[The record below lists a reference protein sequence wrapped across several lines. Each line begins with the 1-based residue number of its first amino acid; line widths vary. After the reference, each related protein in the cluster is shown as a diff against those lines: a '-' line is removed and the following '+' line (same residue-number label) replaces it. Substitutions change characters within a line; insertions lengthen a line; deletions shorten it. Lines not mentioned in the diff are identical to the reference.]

1 MTFTDQLGD
10 YMRVTKMNSIVFAGK
25 KYEQVSSQD
34 LADGST
40 KYTFAGSVEA
50 NEIYKAAE
58 LSKMDIT
65 VKHSEGRTGDLVTV
79 NVPEELLPLRLY
91 KTTVD
96 KDGNVTTEIN
106 RTNPMRLFYE
116 VALKDDVTAKV
127 AQPDAQMSEYIANHT
142 DDDGNVRFYTNA
154 YDKAVNGAN
163 GATTAVFTPAQ
174 TNDFYYFTQDTPL
187 YNSKDLNDPATSIDA
202 AKPYYYQRTYY
213 ANNAKHEQWIDV
225 LGKNA
230 DGKAVADKDGHYY
243 APAGTTRTG
252 LSRLYTAAKTDN
264 TTETAANAIAPHWEM
279 STVTVNLGNN
289 GMQKIAMPGALMV
302 TERVV
307 WPEGTTPDPDKEFP
321 FTLELP
327 EPAGARAAAS
337 YQATIAGRNVT
348 VQNGSTFSLKDG
360 ETAAVYGLPAG
371 MRAKAVQT
379 DHGGAG
385 WSVNHAEDMG
395 DIKRNETTQLGF
407 VNTYALE
414 PTTLEANAVKGTK
427 TLVGRDWQ
435 PDESFTFQMKAGDA
449 NPDAPMP
456 NPAAVTVTNAGG
468 KDGDVVPFGFG
479 AITYDKPGTYQYVIT
494 ETAGM
499 KAGMR
504 YSGASYIATVTV
516 KDNGDGTMSASAAL
530 TNTFGDDGVH
540 IEDEPEAAS
549 ADFTNTFLGN
559 NDAVATIRGIKHY
572 TDDTGT
578 KPNNK
583 VGTFNVMITP
593 AEGNPEHG
601 PTFDG
606 TVPVG
611 IDGTWPCEL
620 KFTNEALNGQ
630 HEQTF
635 TYHVREVVPAGVDD
649 DNPTQNGM
657 TYDVNTY
664 DVQITVSRDE
674 QQNLITKVTYPDGGE
689 RVELKNSYRAADT
702 KGADLRI
709 AKKVTGHGSNK
720 DQFTFNARLT
730 AGDAANVKIKQTDDK
745 LADWTNDRTATAP
758 ALDKDQTG
766 TVDFGTIVFTMPG
779 TYTFQM
785 REQLP
790 DGVSAANPTKDGWT
804 YDTHTH
810 TVTYEVTDNNGQ
822 LEAERNTD
830 GHDLFTNTYAAS
842 VEYGAAGTADGF
854 RIGKTLDGRPMNA
867 QEFTFEITP
876 VDGAPM
882 PNGVTSVRTSN
893 PFSALN
899 GQELVWPASGT
910 LLAGLRFTQDTVG
923 TYRYTVREVAPE
935 GVTKASPT
943 KDGVTYDFTE
953 HTVSIEVTDNGDGT
967 MTTKTTVDGNDDA
980 VARFV
985 NKYEAAA
992 GKQSFELTKTV
1003 NGRDWKDDESF
1014 TFDLTPNEG
1023 QSSVSK
1029 DVLTKAMPAR
1039 KSQTVDK
1046 PSGNTAQFGFGEF
1059 TFSQAGTYVYNVT
1072 EQQGGTTDKGLTY
1085 DGRTAVVSF
1094 TVVDSGLGRYVAGK
1108 PLITGIGEANTFANV
1123 YTSKEFTG
1131 VPTGMAFSKELAG
1144 TEWTADRAFDF
1155 TIEAVTDGAPLPEQT
1170 TFTVGKPADGNKADF
1185 TFGDITYTKTGTY
1198 EYTVHEVQGNMP
1210 GVSYDT
1216 HTAKVTVTVT
1226 DDGNGQLEAKAIVTE
1241 GAFSNTYTAK
1251 PSDGVPA
1258 GMVFSKQLTGI
1269 DWPQDREFEFTLE
1282 GKDESTPMPAE
1293 TKVSVGKPA
1302 EGDTVVFDFGAI
1314 RYEKAGEYEYT
1325 VKETKGDM
1333 PGVSYATNV
1342 ATVKVT
1348 VSDNGQGQLEA
1359 TAVVTDGTF
1368 VNTYGTTPSGGVP
1381 EGMTFIKQLTG
1392 IDWPADRSFEF
1403 TLTGEDNAPMPEGA
1417 KDGKLN
1423 VKVGKPA
1430 EGDAA
1435 VFDFGAITYNAEG
1448 TYKYTVT
1455 EVPGDMSGVAYA
1467 KNTATV
1473 TVTVKDD
1480 KQGKL
1485 IATAAVEGNVFANE
1499 YSAKEFTGV
1508 PAGMAFSKELTGIDW
1523 PQDREFEF
1531 TLEAVTE
1538 DAPMPSGAKV
1548 SVGKPDKGNKAD
1560 FAFGDITYTTPGVYE
1575 YTVKET
1581 KGDMPGVSYDDRA
1594 ATVKVEVKDNHKGQ
1608 LEATATVTAGAFTN
1622 TYTAQQVTVGSA
1634 ELKLS
1639 KQLTGI
1645 DWPKDRDFEFTIE
1658 AAKGTPMPEHTTA
1671 TVGKP
1676 ADGDT
1681 AAIDFGTITYDK
1693 AGVYEYTV
1701 KETKGDMPGVAYADG
1716 TAKVTVTVTDNKRG
1730 NLVAKVDVTDG
1741 TFVNTY
1747 TADPF
1752 DGVPTGMESAFS
1764 KQLTGIAWPK
1774 DRDFEFTI
1782 EAAEGTPMP
1791 RHTTISVGKPA
1802 DGDTAK
1808 FDFGAIRYDKA
1819 GVYKYTVKETKG
1831 DMPGVTYDGHT
1842 ATVVVEVTD
1851 NHKGQL
1857 EATATVTDAAFVNA
1871 YKANEVTVGSA
1882 DMNLSK
1888 QLTGIAW
1895 PDGRSFD
1902 FTIEAVTKD
1911 APMPQKTTATVGKPA
1926 NGSDTA
1932 SFGFGTITYTKAGT
1946 YTYKVT
1952 ETKGDMPGVAYA
1964 DGTAEVTVTVTDKG
1978 NGQLKAEVNTT
1989 GGTFVNTYKVE
2000 EFNGVPTGMA
2010 FSKQLT
2016 GIDWP
2021 ADRRFTFS
2029 LTGADGAPM
2038 PEGAQD
2044 GVLTKSVGKPAEGDT
2059 AKFDFGAITYTQE
2072 GTYTY
2077 TVKELAGIMP
2087 GVAFDDHEAK
2097 VTVTVKDDKQGHLI
2111 ATAVVDKAAFVN
2123 TYTANEF
2130 NGVPTGMAFSK
2141 QLTGT
2146 EWGTREF
2153 TFTLTGVDGAP
2164 MPAETTVKVGKP
2176 ANGDSADFQFGAI
2189 QYTKAGTY
2197 TYHVTEHND
2206 GIGGIAYDDH
2216 TATVTVEVTDNNRG
2230 QLVATATV
2238 KDGKF
2243 ENTYSATPFDGVP
2256 TDMRFSKEL
2265 TGIDWP
2271 KDREFEFTLEAVD
2284 GAPMPKIAT
2293 TTVGKP
2299 ANGTTAAFDFGAIR
2313 YEQAGTY
2320 RYTVRESA
2328 GDMPGVT
2335 YDDHMAHVTV
2345 DVTDNGNG
2353 ELEAVATVTDGAFVN
2368 VYGTQPS
2375 DGVPEGMTFIKQLDG
2390 IAWPK
2395 DRTFD
2400 FTLTAEGDAP
2410 MPKGAKDGKI
2420 DVSVGKPGDGGT
2432 AVFDFGAITY
2442 TAEGTYKYTVA
2453 EVAGDM
2459 PGVAYAKNTAT
2470 VTVTVKDDKQGNL
2483 VATAEVTGGVFTN
2496 TYSTSPFDG
2505 VPTSMA
2511 FSKQLTGIDWPKG
2524 RDFEFTLEAVTKDA
2538 PMPADTVAKAVKPA
2552 DGDTANFRFGAIRYD
2567 KPGVYE
2573 YTVKETKGDMPGV
2586 SYDGHTAHVKVTVT
2600 DDGEGKLVA
2609 TADVT
2614 GAAFVNGYEAAAF
2627 EGVPTGMAFSKQL
2640 TGIAWPEDRTF
2651 EFTLE
2656 ADTKDAPMPA
2666 KTKISVGKPAE
2677 GDTAGFG
2684 FGSIRYE
2691 QAGTYEYTV
2700 KETRGNMPGV
2710 AYDYHTSRIT
2720 VTVTD
2725 DGSGKL
2731 AATADVTDGTFVN
2744 TYSAEPAT
2752 GVPTDFTLVKRVE
2765 GMAWSENQKFEFT
2778 LHGQDGAP
2786 MPKHATVTV
2795 GKPADGDSA
2804 SFDFGEI
2811 VFDRAGVYKY
2821 TVTEIA
2827 GDQPGMVYDGHT
2839 ATITVDVADDGEGH
2853 LVTAAT
2859 VVNGL
2864 FTNRYSTQNVAYPG
2878 VDVTEDLTGRAQ
2890 AQGEFGFTVTGS
2902 DEDMRRAGFA
2912 TNQVTHAFAAAAS
2925 GETVTVPGL
2934 FTGLELTH
2942 DDVRAGTRFTYE
2954 VDQTG
2959 AQSGNGL
2966 TVDDQVYTVQIWATD
2981 NGDGTMHVHTSIN
2994 GVETNEPTPVLPFH
3008 NVYATT
3014 PVTIGGDAE
3023 VRINAHKTLHG
3034 RDLNA
3039 GEFHFAVRDA
3049 KGAQLAGGTNAADG
3063 TVTFD
3068 AIEFTDARLN
3078 ADVKS
3083 GIVTATINGKQTVY
3097 RYAATVDEITDA
3109 LPAGVTALAS
3119 GFAVALV
3126 ITDNGDGQLSANVE
3140 YPTDTN
3146 GVLNFVNQY
3155 GAASEVG
3162 VGMNGTK
3169 VLAVASGNNPP
3180 DITGKYTFTIAG
3192 SEGAPMPQR
3201 TTVTN
3206 DAAGA
3211 VDFGTVT
3218 YTVANV
3224 FGDNP
3229 KTADE
3234 AAADADAT
3242 SGADADADA
3251 DTDAND
3257 AQSQQPTTREK
3268 TFTYTVTESGTVAGV
3283 TNDASA
3289 QRTITVRVVDNGD
3302 GTLTVDK
3309 QPAAAGTDFTF
3320 TNTYGVQPTDPTSP
3334 TDTNVKG
3341 GVPLTKT
3348 LDGREMREGEF
3359 SFELI
3364 EAASG
3369 NVVGSATNAA
3379 DGSVHLPGVV
3389 FDAPGSYAYLVRELA
3404 GTTGG
3409 VTYDTRVYAAVATVV
3424 DNGDGTLGVSWTV
3437 TAPAIG
3443 VVDAMTFE
3451 NTYTAQ
3457 PTNVQISAGKMLL
3470 GRELKEGEFSFV
3482 LTALNSA
3489 PMPHGAQDG
3498 VQTVANDANGNA
3510 KFGAIDYTKA
3520 GDFEYTV
3527 SEVKGDAEGVTY
3539 DTTEHHVTVHVVDD
3553 DNGALNAQ
3561 LQYADGAEGIVFH
3574 NTYTKPEEPVEP
3586 DTPKPTPSTP
3596 TPSPTQPTTPT
3607 TPTTPTKPI
3616 TPSTGGHHYSGS
3628 TSTPNYHVGS
3638 VASTGSAIA
3647 IIVAA
3652 AAVLLAAGVGLLL
3665 ARKHKEQ

>member
-1 MTFTDQLGD
+1 MSGGTATSHYDKVYASDLDATQTYYVGSSWDYQAVTWNESKKSWGYDSYWGTWTSVTPKTSATDNNRNHTQFYSYSSNSRMYALKQAVNGFIDETITANSKVSDADKKNRIGLVTYASENNTSTRSGLTDSLTSLKTTVDNLSANGATRADLGMQQAVSVLRNARADASKIVIFFTDGKPTSNSDFDNTVAKNAIGNAKTMKSNGASVYSVGIFEGANPNANISNVTNNSDETLRSNAFMQGVSSNYPNATSFTTQALGARAPDGNYYLAASDADALNAVFDSIWKEVSSNPTSPIQSETTSGTTEGQGGGVVTFTDQLGD

-116 VALKDDVTAKV
+116 VALKDDVTAKNVPEELLPLRLYKTTVDKDGNVTTEINRTNPMRLFYEVALKDDVTAKV

-202 AKPYYYQRTYY
+202 AKPYYYQRTYYANNAKHEQWIDVLGKNADGKAVADKDGHYYAPAGTTAKPYYYQRTYY

-1269 DWPQDREFEFTLE
+1269 DWPQDREFGQLEAKAIVTEGAFSNTYTAKPSDGVPAGMVFSKQLTGIDWPQDREFEFTLE

-1560 FAFGDITYTTPGVYE
+1560 FAFGDITYDWPQDREFEFTLEAVTEDAPMPSGAKVSVGKPDKGNKADFAFGDITYTTPGVYE

-1701 KETKGDMPGVAYADG
+1701 KETKGDMPGVAYAGVAYADG
-1716 TAKVTVTVTDNKRG
+1716 TAKVTVTVTDNKRGNLVAKVDVTDGTFVNTYTADPFDGVPTGMESAFSKQLTGTVTDNKRG

-1888 QLTGIAW
+1888 QLTGIVEAADRHRMARW
-1895 PDGRSFD
+1895 PFVRLHDRSRHEGCPDAAEDDGDGRQAR
-1902 FTIEAVTKD
+1902 E
-1911 APMPQKTTATVGKPA
+1911 
-1926 NGSDTA
+1926 
-1932 SFGFGTITYTKAGT
+1932 
-1946 YTYKVT
+1946 
-1952 ETKGDMPGVAYA
+1952 
-1964 DGTAEVTVTVTDKG
+1964 
-1978 NGQLKAEVNTT
+1978 
-1989 GGTFVNTYKVE
+1989 
-2000 EFNGVPTGMA
+2000 
-2010 FSKQLT
+2010 
-2016 GIDWP
+2016 
-2021 ADRRFTFS
+2021 RFRHRE
-2029 LTGADGAPM
+2029 LRLRHDHLH
-2038 PEGAQD
+2038 EG
-2044 GVLTKSVGKPAEGDT
+2044 
-2059 AKFDFGAITYTQE
+2059 
-2072 GTYTY
+2072 
-2077 TVKELAGIMP
+2077 
-2087 GVAFDDHEAK
+2087 
-2097 VTVTVKDDKQGHLI
+2097 GHLHLQ
-2111 ATAVVDKAAFVN
+2111 
-2123 TYTANEF
+2123 
-2130 NGVPTGMAFSK
+2130 SH
-2141 QLTGT
+2141 
-2146 EWGTREF
+2146 
-2153 TFTLTGVDGAP
+2153 
-2164 MPAETTVKVGKP
+2164 
-2176 ANGDSADFQFGAI
+2176 GD
-2189 QYTKAGTY
+2189 
-2197 TYHVTEHND
+2197 
-2206 GIGGIAYDDH
+2206 
-2216 TATVTVEVTDNNRG
+2216 
-2230 QLVATATV
+2230 
-2238 KDGKF
+2238 
-2243 ENTYSATPFDGVP
+2243 
-2256 TDMRFSKEL
+2256 
-2265 TGIDWP
+2265 
-2271 KDREFEFTLEAVD
+2271 
-2284 GAPMPKIAT
+2284 
-2293 TTVGKP
+2293 
-2299 ANGTTAAFDFGAIR
+2299 
-2313 YEQAGTY
+2313 
-2320 RYTVRESA
+2320 
-2328 GDMPGVT
+2328 
-2335 YDDHMAHVTV
+2335 
-2345 DVTDNGNG
+2345 
-2353 ELEAVATVTDGAFVN
+2353 
-2368 VYGTQPS
+2368 
-2375 DGVPEGMTFIKQLDG
+2375 EG
-2390 IAWPK
+2390 
-2395 DRTFD
+2395 
-2400 FTLTAEGDAP
+2400 
-2410 MPKGAKDGKI
+2410 
-2420 DVSVGKPGDGGT
+2420 
-2432 AVFDFGAITY
+2432 
-2442 TAEGTYKYTVA
+2442 
-2453 EVAGDM
+2453 
-2459 PGVAYAKNTAT
+2459 
-2470 VTVTVKDDKQGNL
+2470 
-2483 VATAEVTGGVFTN
+2483 
-2496 TYSTSPFDG
+2496 
-2505 VPTSMA
+2505 
-2511 FSKQLTGIDWPKG
+2511 
-2524 RDFEFTLEAVTKDA
+2524 
-2538 PMPADTVAKAVKPA
+2538 
-2552 DGDTANFRFGAIRYD
+2552 
-2567 KPGVYE
+2567 
-2573 YTVKETKGDMPGV
+2573 
-2586 SYDGHTAHVKVTVT
+2586 
-2600 DDGEGKLVA
+2600 
-2609 TADVT
+2609 
-2614 GAAFVNGYEAAAF
+2614 
-2627 EGVPTGMAFSKQL
+2627 
-2640 TGIAWPEDRTF
+2640 
-2651 EFTLE
+2651 
-2656 ADTKDAPMPA
+2656 
-2666 KTKISVGKPAE
+2666 
-2677 GDTAGFG
+2677 
-2684 FGSIRYE
+2684 
-2691 QAGTYEYTV
+2691 
-2700 KETRGNMPGV
+2700 
-2710 AYDYHTSRIT
+2710 
-2720 VTVTD
+2720 
-2725 DGSGKL
+2725 
-2731 AATADVTDGTFVN
+2731 
-2744 TYSAEPAT
+2744 
-2752 GVPTDFTLVKRVE
+2752 
-2765 GMAWSENQKFEFT
+2765 
-2778 LHGQDGAP
+2778 
-2786 MPKHATVTV
+2786 
-2795 GKPADGDSA
+2795 
-2804 SFDFGEI
+2804 
-2811 VFDRAGVYKY
+2811 
-2821 TVTEIA
+2821 
-2827 GDQPGMVYDGHT
+2827 
-2839 ATITVDVADDGEGH
+2839 
-2853 LVTAAT
+2853 
-2859 VVNGL
+2859 
-2864 FTNRYSTQNVAYPG
+2864 
-2878 VDVTEDLTGRAQ
+2878 
-2890 AQGEFGFTVTGS
+2890 
-2902 DEDMRRAGFA
+2902 
-2912 TNQVTHAFAAAAS
+2912 
-2925 GETVTVPGL
+2925 
-2934 FTGLELTH
+2934 
-2942 DDVRAGTRFTYE
+2942 
-2954 VDQTG
+2954 
-2959 AQSGNGL
+2959 
-2966 TVDDQVYTVQIWATD
+2966 
-2981 NGDGTMHVHTSIN
+2981 
-2994 GVETNEPTPVLPFH
+2994 
-3008 NVYATT
+3008 
-3014 PVTIGGDAE
+3014 
-3023 VRINAHKTLHG
+3023 
-3034 RDLNA
+3034 
-3039 GEFHFAVRDA
+3039 
-3049 KGAQLAGGTNAADG
+3049 
-3063 TVTFD
+3063 
-3068 AIEFTDARLN
+3068 
-3078 ADVKS
+3078 
-3083 GIVTATINGKQTVY
+3083 
-3097 RYAATVDEITDA
+3097 RYARRR
-3109 LPAGVTALAS
+3109 LC
-3119 GFAVALV
+3119 
-3126 ITDNGDGQLSANVE
+3126 
-3140 YPTDTN
+3140 
-3146 GVLNFVNQY
+3146 
-3155 GAASEVG
+3155 
-3162 VGMNGTK
+3162 
-3169 VLAVASGNNPP
+3169 
-3180 DITGKYTFTIAG
+3180 
-3192 SEGAPMPQR
+3192 
-3201 TTVTN
+3201 
-3206 DAAGA
+3206 
-3211 VDFGTVT
+3211 
-3218 YTVANV
+3218 
-3224 FGDNP
+3224 
-3229 KTADE
+3229 
-3234 AAADADAT
+3234 
-3242 SGADADADA
+3242 
-3251 DTDAND
+3251 
-3257 AQSQQPTTREK
+3257 
-3268 TFTYTVTESGTVAGV
+3268 
-3283 TNDASA
+3283 
-3289 QRTITVRVVDNGD
+3289 
-3302 GTLTVDK
+3302 
-3309 QPAAAGTDFTF
+3309 
-3320 TNTYGVQPTDPTSP
+3320 
-3334 TDTNVKG
+3334 
-3341 GVPLTKT
+3341 
-3348 LDGREMREGEF
+3348 
-3359 SFELI
+3359 
-3364 EAASG
+3364 
-3369 NVVGSATNAA
+3369 
-3379 DGSVHLPGVV
+3379 
-3389 FDAPGSYAYLVRELA
+3389 
-3404 GTTGG
+3404 
-3409 VTYDTRVYAAVATVV
+3409 
-3424 DNGDGTLGVSWTV
+3424 
-3437 TAPAIG
+3437 
-3443 VVDAMTFE
+3443 
-3451 NTYTAQ
+3451 
-3457 PTNVQISAGKMLL
+3457 
-3470 GRELKEGEFSFV
+3470 
-3482 LTALNSA
+3482 
-3489 PMPHGAQDG
+3489 
-3498 VQTVANDANGNA
+3498 
-3510 KFGAIDYTKA
+3510 
-3520 GDFEYTV
+3520 
-3527 SEVKGDAEGVTY
+3527 
-3539 DTTEHHVTVHVVDD
+3539 
-3553 DNGALNAQ
+3553 
-3561 LQYADGAEGIVFH
+3561 
-3574 NTYTKPEEPVEP
+3574 
-3586 DTPKPTPSTP
+3586 
-3596 TPSPTQPTTPT
+3596 
-3607 TPTTPTKPI
+3607 
-3616 TPSTGGHHYSGS
+3616 
-3628 TSTPNYHVGS
+3628 
-3638 VASTGSAIA
+3638 
-3647 IIVAA
+3647 
-3652 AAVLLAAGVGLLL
+3652 
-3665 ARKHKEQ
+3665 